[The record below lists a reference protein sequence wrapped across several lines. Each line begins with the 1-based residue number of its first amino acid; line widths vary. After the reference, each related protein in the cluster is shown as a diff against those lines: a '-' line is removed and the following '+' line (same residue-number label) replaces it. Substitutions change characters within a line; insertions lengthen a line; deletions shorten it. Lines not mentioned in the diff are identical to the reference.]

1 MVRYIWYALNN
12 AHMKGK
18 TWRGKIGWTQFNPS
32 QRYLTGFTTTKTG
45 TWGKHEWVNSSH
57 MFSVWGPSAAISSRS
72 HRRTSK
78 TPPGRGFKK
87 KNVRRYRLVS
97 APPRSPSQAPSA
109 SLQLFVLKLALL
121 TSKRFL
127 MSFSSSLYLASLLS
141 SSAAL
146 ALPLCFLLCLCYPS
160 SLSSLALA
168 SSCLLPLQAGFNR
181 GA

>member
-1 MVRYIWYALNN
+1 MSELITHVFSLRPIRCNLLSL
-12 AHMKGK
+12 
-18 TWRGKIGWTQFNPS
+18 PS
-32 QRYLTGFTTTKTG
+32 PHFKDASG
-45 TWGKHEWVNSSH
+45 E
-57 MFSVWGPSAAISSRS
+57 
-72 HRRTSK
+72 
-78 TPPGRGFKK
+78 KK

-160 SLSSLALA
+160 SLSSPALA

>member
-1 MVRYIWYALNN
+1 MKRLNRLNPVQPIPALFDGL
-12 AHMKGK
+12 HHYKDGHLRK
-18 TWRGKIGWTQFNPS
+18 TWMSELITHVFSLRPIRCNLLSLPS
-32 QRYLTGFTTTKTG
+32 P
-45 TWGKHEWVNSSH
+45 H
-57 MFSVWGPSAAISSRS
+57 
-72 HRRTSK
+72 
-78 TPPGRGFKK
+78 FKDASGERLQK
-87 KNVRRYRLVS
+87 KNVRRYR
-97 APPRSPSQAPSA
+97 PSQAPSA

-160 SLSSLALA
+160 SLSSPALA

>member
-1 MVRYIWYALNN
+1 MKRQNRLNPVQPIPALFDGL
-12 AHMKGK
+12 HHYKDGHLRK
-18 TWRGKIGWTQFNPS
+18 TWMSELITHVFSLRPIRCNLLSLPS
-32 QRYLTGFTTTKTG
+32 P
-45 TWGKHEWVNSSH
+45 H
-57 MFSVWGPSAAISSRS
+57 
-72 HRRTSK
+72 
-78 TPPGRGFKK
+78 FKDASGERLQK

-160 SLSSLALA
+160 SLSSPALA